1 MANMAGSVV
10 TDSSESARDGSI
22 LGLTGDGTSLAQT
35 AGVPLSL
42 VMPDR
47 ATGLA
52 TRVLVVDDHR
62 TFAEL
67 LSGAL
72 AAAGMD
78 AVGTAYSAAQGVAM
92 AQELQPDIV
101 VMDIQMP
108 RQDGLSATRRILEVA
123 PDAVVAVVTAHH
135 DPDWVV
141 RAAQAG
147 ASAFI
152 PKDGSLSEMI
162 DVLTRVQ
169 AGQML
174 VAPSTFAG
182 VRDGSAPEPL
192 GLQPQLTRREQEV
205 LDCLGNGMQV
215 KAIARVLGITVETC
229 RGYVKSLHA
238 KLGVRSQ
245 LEAVIKA
252 QELQLLGSARG
263 R

>member
-1 MANMAGSVV
+1 
-10 TDSSESARDGSI
+10 
-22 LGLTGDGTSLAQT
+22 
-35 AGVPLSL
+35 
-42 VMPDR
+42 MPDR
-47 ATGLA
+47 LSTAA
-52 TRVLVVDDHR
+52 ARVLVVDDHR

-72 AAAGMD
+72 VAAGME
-78 AVGTAYSAAQGVAM
+78 AVGTACSAAQAVAM

-108 RQDGLSATRRILEVA
+108 RQDGLSATRRIREVA
-123 PDAVVAVVTAHH
+123 PDAVVAVVTAHR

-162 DVLTRVQ
+162 DVLSRVQ

-174 VAPSTFAG
+174 VAPSTFATA
-182 VRDGSAPEPL
+182 RDAATAPP
-192 GLQPQLTRREQEV
+192 GIPPQLTRREQEV
-205 LDCLGNGMQV
+205 LDCLGYGMQV
-215 KAIARVLGITVETC
+215 KAIARVLGITLETC
-229 RGYVKSLHA
+229 RGYVKSLHT

-252 QELQLLGSARG
+252 QQLQLLSPALEH
-263 R
+263 

>member
-1 MANMAGSVV
+1 M
-10 TDSSESARDGSI
+10 
-22 LGLTGDGTSLAQT
+22 SLA
-35 AGVPLSL
+35 PLSDH
-42 VMPDR
+42 PSP
-47 ATGLA
+47 AA
-52 TRVLVVDDHR
+52 RVLVVDDHR

-72 AAAGMD
+72 AMAGMTS
-78 AVGTAYSAAQGVAM
+78 VGTAHSAAEAVSM
-92 AQELQPDIV
+92 AAELRPDVV

-108 RQDGLSATRRILEVA
+108 GQDGLSATRRIRDLV
-123 PDAVVAVVTAHH
+123 PDAVVAVVTAHR

-152 PKDGSLSEMI
+152 PKDGSLQEMI
-162 DVLTRVQ
+162 DVLTRAR

-174 VAPSTFAG
+174 VAPSTFS
-182 VRDGSAPEPL
+182 SARAATPVPATA
-192 GLQPQLTRREQEV
+192 PAHPPLTRREQEV
-205 LDCLGNGMQV
+205 LDCLGRGMQV
-215 KAIARVLGITVETC
+215 KAIARVLGITLETC
-229 RGYVKSLHA
+229 RGYVKSLHT

-252 QELQLLGSARG
+252 QQLQLIGPSDG

>member
-1 MANMAGSVV
+1 MS
-10 TDSSESARDGSI
+10 
-22 LGLTGDGTSLAQT
+22 LTMLDR
-35 AGVPLSL
+35 LST
-42 VMPDR
+42 V
-47 ATGLA
+47 AA
-52 TRVLVVDDHR
+52 RVLVVDDHR

-108 RQDGLSATRRILEVA
+108 RQDGLSATRRIREVA

-162 DVLTRVQ
+162 DVLSRVQ

-174 VAPSTFAG
+174 VAPSTFG
-182 VRDGSAPEPL
+182 TVRDGAPPAPEAA
-192 GLQPQLTRREQEV
+192 GSHPQLTRREQEV

-215 KAIARVLGITVETC
+215 KAIARVLGITLETC

-252 QELQLLGSARG
+252 QQLQLLSTAREH
-263 R
+263 